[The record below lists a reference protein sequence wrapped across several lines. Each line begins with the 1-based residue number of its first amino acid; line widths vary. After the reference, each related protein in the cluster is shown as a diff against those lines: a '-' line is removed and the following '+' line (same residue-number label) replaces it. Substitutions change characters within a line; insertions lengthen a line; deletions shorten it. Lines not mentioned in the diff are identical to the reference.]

1 MKEENNNKK
10 LNKKNLDKVDNN
22 NFKDMINHYYTNI
35 DKNLNLLK
43 DEIQTNLNK
52 IFIENDDLFFFR
64 NEFQEI
70 KNEIN
75 ETKNLINFQINFLN
89 NMIYILTQNNN
100 YKLNKCESY
109 ICKNFNYYNR
119 PTGTYNKIE
128 NKYLCHLCNY

>member
-1 MKEENNNKK
+1 
-10 LNKKNLDKVDNN
+10 
-22 NFKDMINHYYTNI
+22 MINNYYTNI
-35 DKNLNLLK
+35 DKNLNLIK

-52 IFIENDDLFFFR
+52 IITENDDLIFFR
-64 NEFQEI
+64 NEFKEI

-89 NMIYILTQNNN
+89 NMIYILTQNNY

>member
-1 MKEENNNKK
+1 M
-10 LNKKNLDKVDNN
+10 
-22 NFKDMINHYYTNI
+22 MIY
-35 DKNLNLLK
+35 
-43 DEIQTNLNK
+43 
-52 IFIENDDLFFFR
+52 FFR

-109 ICKNFNYYNR
+109 ICK
-119 PTGTYNKIE
+119 TLIIIID
-128 NKYLCHLCNY
+128 L